1 MTMMM
6 MLQTTRLVPRV
17 LSRPLRL
24 NGSLRKFSLGK
35 EITELEGYPLNA
47 PDCNATSNIASRVGA
62 NLHQRPLHPLHT
74 IQQKIRSYWG
84 DSFRVFDD
92 LSPVVS
98 TRNCFDLLRIQPDHV
113 SRSVSDTYYLN
124 KETVLR
130 THTSAHQVDLLK
142 SGLDKFLV
150 TGDVYRRD
158 EIDRSHY
165 PVFHQTEGVKMFS
178 AQELEG
184 KSPAER
190 IAYME
195 NDLKQELEGLAA
207 ALFGPT
213 EYRWVD
219 GNFPFTD
226 PSYELEIYWQGEWL
240 EVLGCGVIHPEILH
254 NAGRGE
260 EQGWAFGLGLERL
273 AMVLFDIPD
282 IRLFW
287 TDDERFHSQFQSGKI
302 IKFNPYSKYPPCFKD
317 VSFWLGDKFHANDLN
332 EIVRDVAGDLAEQ
345 VVGVIVQVSV
355 NNISDGSSRMP
366 FIFFTFLQE
375 LIDDFTHPKTGKTS
389 HCYRIA
395 YRSMDRSLTN
405 AEIDAL
411 QERVRDLTVDRLGV
425 ELR

>member
-1 MTMMM
+1 MMM
-6 MLQTTRLVPRV
+6 LLQTTRIVPRI

-24 NGSLRKFSLGK
+24 SGSLRHFSLGK
-35 EITELEGYPLNA
+35 EITELEGYPLNG
-47 PDCNATSNIASRVGA
+47 PDSNATSNIASRVGA
-62 NLHQRPLHPLHT
+62 NLHKRPLHPLHT
-74 IQQKIRSYWG
+74 IQQKIASYWG
-84 DSFRVFDD
+84 DSFQVFDD

-98 TRNCFDLLRIQPDHV
+98 TRNCFDLLRITPDHV

-142 SGLDKFLV
+142 AGIDRFLV

-178 AQELEG
+178 EQELEG
-184 KSPAER
+184 KSPADR

-195 NDLKQELEGLAA
+195 NDLKTELEGLAT

-226 PSYELEIYWQGEWL
+226 PSYELEIYFQGEWL
-240 EVLGCGVIHPEILH
+240 EVLGCGVIHPEILD
-254 NAGRGE
+254 NAGRGA

-287 TDDERFHSQFQSGKI
+287 TDDERFHGQFRSGEI
-302 IKFNPYSKYPPCFKD
+302 IKFQPYSKVPPCFKD
-317 VSFWLGDKFHANDLN
+317 ISFWLGDQFHANDLN

-345 VVGVIVQVSV
+345 VVGFMGL
-355 NNISDGSSRMP
+355 ISARNFCNGCSRMH
-366 FIFFTFLQE
+366 FLFCAAFPG
-375 LIDDFTHPKTGKTS
+375 ID
-389 HCYRIA
+389 R
-395 YRSMDRSLTN
+395 
-405 AEIDAL
+405 
-411 QERVRDLTVDRLGV
+411 
-425 ELR
+425 